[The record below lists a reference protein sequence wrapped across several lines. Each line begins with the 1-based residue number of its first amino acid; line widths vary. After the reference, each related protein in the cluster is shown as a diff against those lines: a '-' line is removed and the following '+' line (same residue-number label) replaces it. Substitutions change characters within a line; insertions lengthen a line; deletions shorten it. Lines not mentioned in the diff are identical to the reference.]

1 MKFVRSRVLDPQTR
15 GAAVF
20 ESKKEDAV
28 VEPDENRYVTLVIRN
43 CSVHTIRLEEDH
55 ILGCL

>member
-1 MKFVRSRVLDPQTR
+1 MLDPQTR

-20 ESKKEDAV
+20 ESKKEHAV